1 MSIIK
6 TKRKNH
12 DKIVLLATKQ
22 NLDSIKV
29 LNSKAVIEL
38 FITQDEFVS
47 LNNVVREFDDLKK
60 K

>member
-29 LNSKAVIEL
+29 LNSKAASEL
-38 FITQDEFVS
+38 FIMQDEFVS
-47 LNNVVREFDDLKK
+47 LNNVGREFDDLKTK
-60 K
+60 